1 MYNNMRNVTRISGY
15 NQAARYFEE
24 TKKPR
29 TVKWGEDERPLYNT
43 RSYHYRIVKGS
54 DIGGKYFDLVLYSTS
69 MIRYYEP
76 NVFNEHR
83 VLVRGHGST
92 ASHSFLWHHG
102 MGMGKLLNVVDAQG
116 RLREG
121 RLLLNPDA
129 YKATDHGV
137 PHGWSADLLFTDDNL
152 RNLDLT
158 RSRHIPCYKAASSP
172 EDKAKRKQL
181 KQTVDHWIELLGYRL
196 DEYLNTEIAAD
207 KWQIQR
213 SGEAFTSAAD
223 LLSWKEQDAIRHAL
237 KNALDGDDQG
247 AMSDEDFVNAMTKL
261 GHAVVTHLQGVR
273 ERQTDAKWDY
283 QTRTFIP
290 QKPLEP
296 VTRADFRKSME
307 SHLISLLGLKTG
319 SARVDIGQFPE
330 SIPRRWWC

>member
-1 MYNNMRNVTRISGY
+1 MYNNMNNIKRISGY

-24 TKKPR
+24 TRKPR

-76 NVFNEHR
+76 NALNEHR

-116 RLREG
+116 KVREG
-121 RLLLNPDA
+121 RLMLNPEA
-129 YKATDHGV
+129 HKATDHGV

-152 RNLDLT
+152 RNLDPT
-158 RSRHIPCYKAASSP
+158 RSRHIPCYKAATSP
-172 EDKAKRKQL
+172 EDSAKRKQL

-196 DEYLNTEIAAD
+196 DEYLNTEIAANSWRVRD
-207 KWQIQR
+207 AGR
-213 SGEAFTSAAD
+213 AFTSALEMLD
-223 LLSWKEQDAIRHAL
+223 YNEQDAVKSAVEAAL
-237 KNALDGDDQG
+237 GGDDQFMDG
-247 AMSDEDFVNAMTKL
+247 EVFTNAMTKL
-261 GHAVVTHLQGVR
+261 GHAVATHLQGVR
-273 ERQTDAKWDY
+273 ENQANMGWDY
-283 QTRTFIP
+283 NTHRYIMGEI
-290 QKPLEP
+290 KP

-307 SHLISLLGLKTG
+307 SHLVSLLGLRVG
-319 SARVDIGQFPE
+319 SARVDIGQFPA
-330 SIPRRWWC
+330 SIPRKWWC